1 MHEAQLQVA
10 HGFKGNVT
18 GRVFDGLCVTEQTK
32 EVLSNTVHVN
42 VCVVP
47 LGPAWPMPCF
57 CRSGVSMQNVS
68 TPHPQQGHADHQFV
82 AMLNVYRDSGGLA
95 REREVVALSRLCC
108 GPDADT
114 IACWVADRELMGF
127 NWQSKTWLP
136 LFQFNRLDMTRR
148 PELRQVFA
156 ELTPVYDP
164 WELASWFA
172 QPNPWLD
179 ERIPA
184 DALDTD
190 PSAVLQAARADRFIA
205 NN

>member
-1 MHEAQLQVA
+1 
-10 HGFKGNVT
+10 
-18 GRVFDGLCVTEQTK
+18 
-32 EVLSNTVHVN
+32 
-42 VCVVP
+42 
-47 LGPAWPMPCF
+47 
-57 CRSGVSMQNVS
+57 MQNVS
-68 TPHPQQGHADHQFV
+68 IPHSQQGRPDHQFV
-82 AMLNVYRDSGGLA
+82 AMLDVYRDSGGLA

-114 IACWVADRELMGF
+114 IAGWLADRELMGF

-148 PELRQVFA
+148 PELSQVFA

-172 QPNPWLD
+172 QANPWLAQ
-179 ERIPA
+179 RIPA
-184 DALDTD
+184 DMLYTD